1 MTPTICSCMQSSI
14 KRGKKLPD
22 QDIPIEYYE
31 EDEDTC
37 PYCNGEARMKGR
49 TIDEHNAEG
58 WYECVSCGKTWA

>member
-1 MTPTICSCMQSSI
+1 
-14 KRGKKLPD
+14 LPD
-22 QDIPIEYYE
+22 QDLSVEDYE

-37 PYCNGEARMKGR
+37 PYCGGEARMKGR